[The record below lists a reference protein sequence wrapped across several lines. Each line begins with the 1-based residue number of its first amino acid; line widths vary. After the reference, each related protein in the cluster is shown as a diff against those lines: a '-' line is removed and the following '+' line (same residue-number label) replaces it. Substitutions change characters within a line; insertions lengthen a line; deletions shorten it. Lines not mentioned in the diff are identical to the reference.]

1 MAIKRARFDRLDSQ
15 WVLGQLRQ
23 LDTDEGGP
31 LGNADDSVEEAL
43 CKVRWTVLWEV
54 EGWWVCA
61 DEDDEVVIVWD
72 QHGPMCLWPDWCADE
87 EVEPSLSPT
96 GEIRIVEPE
105 EGNLQRQIDELQEE
119 LLWENLKVEALQRRL
134 DERAEQIQELQETLA
149 WRDNLIEALQRQV
162 DDKAEHIQELQDTLL
177 AWRPLLD
184 RQSLG
189 EA

>member
-15 WVLGQLRQ
+15 WVLQQLRR

-31 LGNADDSVEEAL
+31 LGDADDSVEEAL

-61 DEDDEVVIVWD
+61 DDDDEIVIVWD
-72 QHGPMCLWPDWCADE
+72 QHGPMCLWPDWCVVE
-87 EVEPSLSPT
+87 EVEIPLSPVGEIRDVVRGIANPLDSVPVEIPLSPG

-105 EGNLQRQIDELQEE
+105 EGTDSLRREIDELQEA
-119 LLWENLKVEALQRRL
+119 LLWRNNLVEALQRQL
-134 DERAEQIQELQETLA
+134 
-149 WRDNLIEALQRQV
+149 
-162 DDKAEHIQELQDTLL
+162 DDKAELIDELQDTLL
-177 AWRPLLD
+177 VLA